1 MILLFIWEVDLI
13 ITTESR
19 LHHSQTDFVDY
30 LYSAFPIFERREFL
44 KAIIIPCMSLVDTF
58 VRFYLVSPA
67 ERKLILFGSSQHLR
81 DQTNKV
87 RQHFA
92 NVQMNEHAEEQVGV
106 AVEKARLAHPLQTEI
121 FRLQRELLK
130 RVLFVEGEEIIAR
143 PQVNHILK
151 YFLLK

>member
-92 NVQMNEHAEEQVGV
+92 NVQMKVGLEVDGVSHAMRSRKLQDKKKEAKLAELGWSVLRISNAQV
-106 AVEKARLAHPLQTEI
+106 ASMSTTSI
-121 FRLQRELLK
+121 F
-130 RVLFVEGEEIIAR
+130 
-143 PQVNHILK
+143 P
-151 YFLLK
+151 